1 MATLNPISA
10 LFNLKKPAE
19 PIQSTPVI
27 TNPDGKFANETYVY
41 YGKRICGVVT
51 ANLPALAPFLHKI
64 YNSEK
69 QRQINDQALQEQRKN
84 ELANELCQTD
94 GKISKERNHLD
105 AIKSKISS
113 CQDEIA
119 DLKTQL
125 VVAKN
130 KNGEINRMARVK
142 LIIGSIILFILTIY
156 LFIFYSSTFYSAFF
170 KDFLE
175 VFQIG
180 GNIGIGTAMFDPQA
194 LAKAYTNG
202 FSELVF
208 ILSAPIIF
216 MGLGYCLHFFMQSK
230 SVFRFLKA
238 GSVLFITLVFDCI
251 LAYLIGKKIYDIEV
265 LTSLSQMPP
274 FTLSMAI
281 EDINFWAVIFCG
293 FIVYL
298 IWGIVFDMVLTAY
311 EDLRS
316 NRHEIESIRVKI
328 DCLSDTIR
336 KEEQKKL
343 DSENALK
350 LLESEKAKIEHSI
363 SQDVHFDLHIIRL
376 ALSDFYAGW
385 ISMMNSLS
393 KPTHLQEEAQ
403 HIYNNTIDQ
412 LFQPN

>member
-1 MATLNPISA
+1 MATLNPIST
-10 LFNLKKPAE
+10 LFSLKKPAE
-19 PIQSTPVI
+19 QVHPTPVV
-27 TNPDGKFANETYVY
+27 TSPDGKSADETYVY

-64 YNSEK
+64 FNSEK
-69 QRQINDQALQEQRKN
+69 QRQINDQALQQQRRN
-84 ELANELCQTD
+84 ELTKELCQTD
-94 GKISKERNHLD
+94 GQINKEKNRLNSITDKILDCRNDIGYHQTLL
-105 AIKSKISS
+105 A
-113 CQDEIA
+113 QA
-119 DLKTQL
+119 Q
-125 VVAKN
+125 N
-130 KNGEINRMARVK
+130 KNGGINRMARVK

-170 KDFLE
+170 KNFLE
-175 VFQIG
+175 VFEVGGDIG
-180 GNIGIGTAMFDPQA
+180 VGTAMFDPQA

-298 IWGIVFDMVLTAY
+298 IWGIVFDMVLSAY

-316 NRHEIESIRVKI
+316 NRNEIVRIQHILRSLNTTLQNLI
-328 DCLSDTIR
+328 
-336 KEEQKKL
+336 QMKL
-343 DSENALK
+343 NSENALK
-350 LLESEKAKIEHSI
+350 LLESEKAKIEHSL

-393 KPTHLQEEAQ
+393 KSIHSQEEAQ
-403 HIYNNTIDQ
+403 RIYDNTINQ
-412 LFQPN
+412 LFQSN